1 MNKNVTS
8 NKIKHIE
15 TEKKLTDVANKVKHK
30 YKKKEMIFLLGRTY
44 FIGEDGYQDFFS
56 FSPNAQFANI
66 GQQ

>member
-30 YKKKEMIFLLGRTY
+30 YK
-44 FIGEDGYQDFFS
+44 
-56 FSPNAQFANI
+56 
-66 GQQ
+66 